1 MKQKLFGVFAAAV
14 LLLGMTGCSSVD
26 NPSSNIVDVQDQDLV
41 GLWWDEFECNGVT
54 EAGVTFSRALLA
66 LQTNADHTGC
76 LYLGVFDATN
86 DEPLAV
92 YGGPEDAGFNWRLL
106 PDGSVLLS
114 DPATGESYALT
125 RSGKAGNDSYGDDM
139 TDVSNTKLNYAGGNM
154 QVSNGN
160 YSGNL
165 AKADAKKAEEIGKAL
180 STLSP
185 DRQNCEAQLS
195 KMLAETQQYLNLDP
209 TMRAVKLLTE
219 FLNQLKI
226 DALGPQISNIIVT
239 AMSSPGFIKN
249 INLSQDEEAR
259 LALAESNFPNE
270 SAKSAV
276 LFNATQ
282 AFGNATIQF
291 TTGQETAEYTD
302 HDGDAFT
309 VSCKNATSGATTKV
323 NMKFSGAEDG
333 VIIFLGEL
341 GGVPLAVQ
349 FPHMIDM
356 ELLRSESGNAS
367 DEELVMKG
375 QLMLETTDGKRFLSP
390 KRGEWKGTFF
400 SEAKK
405 PDRIELPTFTLI
417 HHADHKVEVSATLGI
432 NGKNVMSVYA
442 KNPANAY
449 TDEELEQLRELRDIA
464 PLWKGCYTLLKAF
477 NSRTD
482 KIELT
487 VYEDLLFD
495 IDILDAGKC
504 LKAAANAL
512 KYRKQQPSKETM
524 DPWTNMLNEAVAF
537 TVTQKSTGVKAEG
550 KFITDVIDGDN
561 LPSVAVRFKGES
573 DFHVIH
579 DRMSTTDRQNYEALL
594 KSFDEPFV
602 AANALLKAIQDKGEE
617 LKAFNPFKK

>member
-1 MKQKLFGVFAAAV
+1 MKQKLFGMFAAAV

-26 NPSSNIVDVQDQDLV
+26 NPSYNIVDVQDQDLV
-41 GLWWDEFECNGVT
+41 GLWWDEFDYNGVT

-106 PDGSVLLS
+106 PDGSVQLS

-139 TDVSNTKLNYAGGNM
+139 TDVSNSKLNYAGGHM
-154 QVSNGN
+154 QVYN
-160 YSGNL
+160 YNNCVNL
-165 AKADAKKAEEIGKAL
+165 AKADAKKAEEIGKSL

-185 DRQNCEAQLS
+185 DRQNFEAQLS

-239 AMSSPGFIKN
+239 AMSSPGFVKN
-249 INLSQDEEAR
+249 ISFSEDEEAR
-259 LALAESNFPNE
+259 QALADSNFPNE
-270 SAKSAV
+270 SAKVAI
-276 LFNATQ
+276 LFNATK

-309 VSCKNATSGATTKV
+309 ISCKNATSGATTKV

>member
-1 MKQKLFGVFAAAV
+1 MKQKLFGMFAAAV

-92 YGGPEDAGFNWRLL
+92 YGGPEDAGFNWRLF

-185 DRQNCEAQLS
+185 DRQNFEAQLS

-375 QLMLETTDGKRFLSP
+375 QLMLETTDGKKYLSP
-390 KRGEWKGTFF
+390 KHGEWKGTFF

>member
-1 MKQKLFGVFAAAV
+1 MKQKLFGMFAAAV

-154 QVSNGN
+154 QVSNDN

-185 DRQNCEAQLS
+185 DRQNFEAQLS
-195 KMLAETQQYLNLDP
+195 KMLADTQQYLNLDP

-239 AMSSPGFIKN
+239 AMSSPGFVKN
-249 INLSQDEEAR
+249 ISFSEDEEAR
-259 LALAESNFPNE
+259 QALADSNFPNE
-270 SAKSAV
+270 SAKVAI
-276 LFNATQ
+276 LFNATK

-309 VSCKNATSGATTKV
+309 ISCKNATSGATTKV

>member
-1 MKQKLFGVFAAAV
+1 MKQKLFGMFAAAV
-14 LLLGMTGCSSVD
+14 LMLGMTGCSSVD

-106 PDGSVLLS
+106 PDGSVMLS

-125 RSGKAGNDSYGDDM
+125 RSGKGGNDSYGDDM

-154 QVSNGN
+154 QVSNDN

-185 DRQNCEAQLS
+185 DRQNFEAQLS

-333 VIIFLGEL
+333 VIIFLGDFS
-341 GGVPLAVQ
+341 GVPMAVQ

-602 AANALLKAIQDKGEE
+602 AANALLKAIQDKGVE

>member
-185 DRQNCEAQLS
+185 DRQNFEAQLS